1 MYKIVNL
8 LFIIIIFLFFFNIYN
23 YYSSNKNI
31 KNINLNRS
39 NIEKI
44 IKTKISNIPILK
56 NDTNNVIEFNSSF
69 SEEIKDNKK
78 RNFWNLLKME
88 WKKKQL

>member
-1 MYKIVNL
+1 MYKIINL
-8 LFIIIIFLFFFNIYN
+8 FFVIIIFLFFFNIYK

-39 NIEKI
+39 NIEEI

-56 NDTNNVIEFNSSF
+56 NDTNNVIEFNDSF
-69 SEEIKDNKK
+69 DEEIKNNKK
-78 RNFWNLLKME
+78 RSFWDLLKF
-88 WKKKQL
+88 K

>member
-1 MYKIVNL
+1 MYKLINL
-8 LFIIIIFLFFFNIYN
+8 FFLIIIFLFFFNIYK

-39 NIEKI
+39 NIEEI
-44 IKTKISNIPILK
+44 IKTKISKIPILE

-69 SEEIKDNKK
+69 SEEIQDNKK
-78 RNFWNLLKME
+78 RNFWDLLKIE

>member
-1 MYKIVNL
+1 MHKIINLFFVIIIL
-8 LFIIIIFLFFFNIYN
+8 LFFLNIYS

-39 NIEKI
+39 NIEEI
-44 IKTKISNIPILK
+44 IKTKISNIPILE

-69 SEEIKDNKK
+69 SEEIKDNK
-78 RNFWNLLKME
+78 RRSFWDLLK
-88 WKKKQL
+88 K